1 MFVAAHS
8 KRNSQGG
15 GGGVIRAFNSLTSF
29 FNCRH
34 LCLFL
39 IHSFWLPLLIG
50 WLVSRHDR
58 HLPPPFYRYLAIS
71 TSFRAFF
78 SNFVYICFVLS
89 INHTRFSEIYEIL
102 EESVANWWKY
112 RTPNLPNVFKKCIC
126 PLGMHL
132 ESLRSRIRNL
142 QQFLMKLLLKL
153 GWQIEWWGLE
163 LVHTLT

>member
-1 MFVAAHS
+1 MNFNPWSSTYFNFSLHLLNVCCCAFQKKFS
-8 KRNSQGG
+8 GG
-15 GGGVIRAFNSLTSF
+15 RGGGVIRAFNSLTSF

-89 INHTRFSEIYEIL
+89 INHTQFSEIYEVL

-112 RTPNLPNVFKKCIC
+112 RTPNCQMFLKNVCAPLECIWKVWD
-126 PLGMHL
+126 PAS
-132 ESLRSRIRNL
+132 EIYNS
-142 QQFLMKLLLKL
+142 F
-153 GWQIEWWGLE
+153 
-163 LVHTLT
+163 